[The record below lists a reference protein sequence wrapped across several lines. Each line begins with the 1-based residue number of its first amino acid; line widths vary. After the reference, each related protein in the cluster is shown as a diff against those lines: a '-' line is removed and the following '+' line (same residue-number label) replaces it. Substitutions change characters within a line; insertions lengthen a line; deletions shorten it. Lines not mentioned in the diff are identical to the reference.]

1 VIFQIEKGGLHM
13 RKIWMTMLAI
23 LMMSAPCWADMPQ
36 VVWVGGGAQASDED
50 RPGYWADTM
59 ISLGS
64 YNNLTLFVSPM
75 LTLKNGKVGTDI
87 GLGAR
92 LPIFNG
98 QMIAGGNAF
107 FDYTNDN
114 NHRRVGLGA
123 ELFHPRFSGHVNA
136 YLPLSDLNGHEEA
149 VAGLDFNLGIPVP
162 NAAFIS
168 IWPGVYYY
176 NGHHEND
183 MKGLSIAV
191 KVQPIEILA
200 ITLGAR
206 NDTPTAGRGD
216 SEVYARV
223 ELTVPMSMLDKNL
236 FDFSKGAYP
245 RNVNTQ
251 MADRVVREH
260 FIAVEKP
267 RR

>member
-1 VIFQIEKGGLHM
+1 M
-13 RKIWMTMLAI
+13 RKVCLIMLVI
-23 LMMSAPCWADMPQ
+23 LAMAPAVYADMPQ

-50 RPGYWADTM
+50 RPGYTADTM

-64 YNNLTLFVSPM
+64 YSSLTPFVSPM
-75 LTLKNGKVGTDI
+75 LTLKHGKVGTDI

-92 LPIFNG
+92 MPIFSG

-123 ELFHPRFSGHVNA
+123 ELFHPRFSGHVNT
-136 YLPLSDLNGHEEA
+136 YLPLSDLHSHEEA
-149 VAGLDFNLGIPVP
+149 VAGFDFNLGIPVP

-168 IWPGVYYY
+168 IWPGFYYY
-176 NGHHEND
+176 NGHHEDD
-183 MKGLSIAV
+183 MKGLSFAV
-191 KVQPIEILA
+191 KVQPIEILG

-206 NDTPTAGRGD
+206 NDAPAAGRDD
-216 SEVYARV
+216 SEIYARV
-223 ELTVPMSMLDKNL
+223 ELTIPMSMLNKDL
-236 FDFSKGAYP
+236 FSFRKGVYP
-245 RNVNTQ
+245 REIGTQ
-251 MADRVVREH
+251 MADRVMREQ
-260 FIAVEKP
+260 FIAVEKT